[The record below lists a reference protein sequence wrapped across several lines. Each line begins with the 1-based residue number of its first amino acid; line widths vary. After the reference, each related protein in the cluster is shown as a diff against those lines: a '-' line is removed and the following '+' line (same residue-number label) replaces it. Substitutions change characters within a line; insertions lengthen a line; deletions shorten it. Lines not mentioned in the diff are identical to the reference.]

1 MKNIYILGSLNTDL
15 VISSAIPAKGET
27 IRGKDFFMN
36 CGGKGANQAA
46 AAAKLGG
53 KVYMAGCVGTDPF
66 GKNMKE
72 NLADLGADV
81 SYVRE
86 LAGVSSGVAIIVL
99 TDGDN
104 RIILDGGANVRL
116 ETSDVDKLFENAKEG
131 DIFLTQLEN
140 NIEITGYALKAA
152 KEKGLFT
159 VLNPAPY
166 SAEILPY
173 LGYCDMITPNETELA
188 LMNGGA
194 KGDVGEITKKTSVPE
209 ILVTLGGKGY
219 YYRSGDKEIYGACPK
234 VNAVDT
240 TAAGDTFCG
249 ALCVAISEGK
259 SREEAFRFASY
270 AASLAVTKKGAMQSI
285 PTREEVETALKKS

>member
-15 VISSAIPAKGET
+15 VITSQMPARGET

-53 KVYMAGCVGTDPF
+53 KVYMAGCVGSDPF

-72 NLADLGADV
+72 NLETFGVDV

-86 LAGVSSGVAIIVL
+86 IDGVSSGVAMIIV

-116 ETSDVDKLFENAKEG
+116 ENTDVDKLLESAKEG

-140 NIEITGYALKAA
+140 NMDVTGYALKKA

-166 SAEILPY
+166 SDEILPY
-173 LGYCDMITPNETELA
+173 LPYCDMITPNETELA
-188 LMNGGA
+188 LMNGVEGNISE
-194 KGDVGEITKKTSVPE
+194 VTKKTPVPE
-209 ILVTLGGKGY
+209 VLVTLGSKGY
-219 YYRSGDKEIYGACPK
+219 YYRRGDQEVYGTCPK
-234 VNAVDT
+234 VKAVDT

-249 ALCVAISEGK
+249 GLCVAISEGK
-259 SREEAFRFASY
+259 SREEAFQFASY
-270 AASLAVTKKGAMQSI
+270 AASLAVTRKGAMQSI
-285 PTREEVETALKKS
+285 PMREEVEKEVGKL

>member
-15 VISSAIPAKGET
+15 VISSGIPAKGET

-36 CGGKGANQAA
+36 CGGKGANQVA

-53 KVYMAGCVGTDPF
+53 KVYMSGCVGLDPF
-66 GKNMKE
+66 GKNMKK
-72 NLADLGADV
+72 NLADSGADV
-81 SYVRE
+81 SCVRE
-86 LAGVSSGVAIIVL
+86 IKGVSSGIAMIIL

-104 RIILDGGANVRL
+104 RIILDGGANMCL
-116 ETSDVDKLFENAKEG
+116 ETLDVDKLFEEAKAG

-140 NIEITGYALKAA
+140 NIEVTGYALKKA

-166 SAEILPY
+166 SAEIFPY

-188 LMNGGA
+188 LMSGR
-194 KGDVGEITKKTSVPE
+194 KGNVSELTEKIPVAE
-209 ILVTLGGKGY
+209 ILVTVGSKGY

-234 VNAVDT
+234 VKAVDT

-285 PTREEVETALKKS
+285 PMREDVEMAYLNI

>member
-53 KVYMAGCVGTDPF
+53 KVYMAGCVGKDAF

-72 NLADLGADV
+72 TLCGFGADV
-81 SYVRE
+81 SFVRE
-86 LAGVSSGVAIIVL
+86 IDGVSSGIAMIIL

-104 RIILDGGANVRL
+104 RIILDGGANMRL
-116 ETSDVDKLFENAKEG
+116 EKSYVDALLAGAKDG

-140 NIEITGYALKAA
+140 NIEITGYALQAA

-188 LMNGGA
+188 LMIGGQDSVDEMA
-194 KGDVGEITKKTSVPE
+194 KKIPVAEV
-209 ILVTLGGKGY
+209 LVTLGGKGFVSMVAEGE
-219 YYRSGDKEIYGACPK
+219 RVK
-234 VNAVDT
+234 
-240 TAAGDTFCG
+240 AGDVLARVDLG
-249 ALCVAISEGK
+249 VLK
-259 SREEAFRFASY
+259 
-270 AASLAVTKKGAMQSI
+270 AASLSPHVVVLLTSPESIAVFSMRTGKGLGGKSELAVYRTAEQKK
-285 PTREEVETALKKS
+285 E

>member
-15 VISSAIPAKGET
+15 VISSAIPTKGET

-53 KVYMAGCVGTDPF
+53 KVYMSGCVGKDTF
-66 GKNMKE
+66 GKHMKE
-72 NLADLGADV
+72 NLCGFGADV
-81 SYVRE
+81 SFVRE
-86 LAGVSSGVAIIVL
+86 IEGVSSGVAMIIL

-104 RIILDGGANVRL
+104 RIILDGGANTRL
-116 ETSDVDKLFENAKEG
+116 EMSDVDALLTNAKEG

-140 NIEITGYALKAA
+140 NIEITGYALKSA

-173 LGYCDMITPNETELA
+173 IEYCDMITPNETELA
-188 LMNGGA
+188 LMIGEQGSVDEMA
-194 KGDVGEITKKTSVPE
+194 KKIPVAEV
-209 ILVTLGGKGY
+209 LVTLGGKGY
-219 YYRSGDKEIYGACPK
+219 YYRSNDKEFYGTCPK
-234 VNAVDT
+234 VVPVDT

-249 ALCVAISEGK
+249 GLCVAISQGK

-270 AASLAVTKKGAMQSI
+270 AASLSVTKKGAMQSI
-285 PTREEVETALKKS
+285 PTREEVETALKK